1 MRCSIIHPFSLSFIT
16 NKGNVENHK
25 LSTDVMNKEATTL
38 PKIAGILPVYNVAPY
53 LRECLDSLVNQ
64 TYPNLTIIAIND
76 GSTDNSGE
84 ILREYQDKF
93 SNIEVITQKNKGLS
107 GARNTGLA
115 RIQKMDTTFNF
126 VVFFDSD
133 DYYDIHYLEEMV
145 KPFSMY
151 PGIAYTS
158 CGWCNFDKNGS
169 IPIKKF
175 PNEQYSFAS
184 STEDVINQY
193 LRLGK
198 WSNHPAGTFALPNK
212 LFREELVRGTT
223 FDTSLKKC
231 EDQDWLLPMINKFKG
246 CVVVNKLLYFR
257 RRRKSSLSHVTKSWE
272 NDLTVFCRVYEL
284 PEIQGTYLHHCMKSK
299 LTEAV
304 WNEMRYEINRKELS
318 PLLQKTLALVRTFS
332 ISSVTGKQKKRLAII
347 KLGNT
352 ALRFALSRTA
362 QCTTSDA
369 NFD

>member
-1 MRCSIIHPFSLSFIT
+1 MLIK
-16 NKGNVENHK
+16 KGGSENYT
-25 LSTDVMNKEATTL
+25 LIVGVMNKDAPVQ
-38 PKIAGILPVYNVAPY
+38 PKIVGILPVYNVAPY

-64 TYPNLTIIAIND
+64 TYPNLTIIAVND
-76 GSTDNSGE
+76 GSTDNSGD
-84 ILREYQDKF
+84 ILKEYQNKF
-93 SNIEVITQKNKGLS
+93 SNIEVITQTNKGVS
-107 GARNTGLA
+107 GARNAGLA
-115 RIQKMDTTFNF
+115 RINELNTTFDY
-126 VVFFDSD
+126 VAFFDSD

-145 KPFSMY
+145 KPFSMC

-169 IPIKKF
+169 IPIKNF
-175 PNEQYSFAS
+175 PIEQYSFAS

-272 NDLTVFCRVYEL
+272 YDLKVFCRIYEL

-304 WNEMRYEINRKELS
+304 WNEMRYELNRKELS
-318 PLLQKTLALVRTFS
+318 TQLQKTLNLVRKFS

-352 ALRFALSRTA
+352 ALRFVLSRTA
-362 QCTTSDA
+362 QRSADIA
-369 NFD
+369 GFD